1 MPPLLL
7 LLQVHRLKLA
17 EQALLDYQ
25 AHKDQVSQL
34 KQCNQDLQQQ
44 LAAVQAAQ
52 AAAEGGVQEC
62 RRQLT
67 AAGAEK
73 AVLMDRIRE
82 LANRT
87 SIAECHM
94 HRSRS
99 GDSSSGGAAEG
110 GQHSQQEQQ
119 LSAAIAELNQQVASL
134 RGQLTEAESKEE
146 RLQVTN
152 AALQERLSRLQVR
165 QGTDWYS
172 LYQARYFSLLRE
184 RVVLQH

>member
-1 MPPLLL
+1 LLLVLLL

-25 AHKDQVSQL
+25 AQKDQVSQL
-34 KQCNQDLQQQ
+34 KQSNQDLQQQ

-52 AAAEGGVQEC
+52 AAAEGAAQEC

-73 AVLMDRIRE
+73 AVLMDRIRQ
-82 LANRT
+82 LANRA
-87 SIAECHM
+87 SIAECAT

-99 GDSSSGGAAEG
+99 GDSSSGGSSADG
-110 GQHSQQEQQ
+110 GQQQHSQQEQQ
-119 LSAAIAELNQQVASL
+119 QLLAAVAELNEQVAAL

-165 QGTDWYS
+165 HCS
-172 LYQARYFSLLRE
+172 
-184 RVVLQH
+184 